1 MWCGC
6 CFLFFKQ
13 KTAYEMRI
21 SDWSSDV
28 CSSDLV
34 PFVRLG
40 RDDNAIA
47 QLRGAGFGLAAT
59 VVRGGEDVFA
69 ARLPQRLVYVL
80 GAEGEGMD
88 AALAEA
94 CDLRLSIPGT
104 RPVESPNVAAA
115 PAVLPSPWAPANF
128 RQATRYGRE
137 ARD

>member
-88 AALAEA
+88 AALADA
-94 CDLRLSIPGT
+94 CDLRLSIPGRDRKST
-104 RPVESPNVAAA
+104 RLNS
-115 PAVLPSPWAPANF
+115 SH
-128 RQATRYGRE
+128 
-137 ARD
+137 